1 MAHAPWQLFH
11 TPKIPNNPKQCYPN
25 SFFFPITVPLESS
38 SFQVIQQVQEN
49 LQKEE
54 EEDEMGSFKDLFHA
68 MSLFETALKGFDDE
82 GSFETV

>member
-1 MAHAPWQLFH
+1 MLRGSYF
-11 TPKIPNNPKQCYPN
+11 TLPKSQTIPNNVTRIP
-25 SFFFPITVPLESS
+25 FFFPITVPLESS